1 MSSQWDQYNEQPKS
15 DLKETLKTLA
25 NSNMSDAEIKLVLA
39 QIVNNTPQ
47 RPTYNSQF
55 GDH

>member
-1 MSSQWDQYNEQPKS
+1 MSQFDSYNEQPKS

-25 NSNMSDAEIKLVLA
+25 FSNMTDTEIKLILA
-39 QIVNNTPQ
+39 QIVGSAVPRQTF
-47 RPTYNSQF
+47 NSQF

>member
-1 MSSQWDQYNEQPKS
+1 MSQWDSYNEQPKS

-25 NSNMSDAEIKLVLA
+25 NSNMSDTEIKLVLA

-47 RPTYNSQF
+47 RPVYNSQF